1 LERRWPKEQPV
12 LLVQPVLL
20 EQPGLLEQRVLPQV
34 LPWLLLLLELP
45 LPVPMEPEVQRWSF
59 RRFRR

>member
-12 LLVQPVLL
+12 LLERRVLL
-20 EQPGLLEQRVLPQV
+20 ERLELPQVLPWQV

-45 LPVPMEPEVQRWSF
+45 LPVPMEPEEQRWSF

>member
-1 LERRWPKEQPV
+1 M

>member
-12 LLVQPVLL
+12 LLERLVLL
-20 EQPGLLEQRVLPQV
+20 ERPQVLPWQV

-45 LPVPMEPEVQRWSF
+45 LPVLLEPEVQRWSF